1 MNLREITKLVIVIVI
16 ISFLCLYF
24 TTTGG
29 YYEYNLK
36 QKNVLTEEA
45 IKRFE
50 QDVAS
55 GKEII
60 ASNYIEEEKNYNNK
74 VSNIAL
80 KLSNTISETFDKIIK
95 YLFKQI
101 ENTVNS

>member
-1 MNLREITKLVIVIVI
+1 MNLHNLIKTIIVITI
-16 ISFLCLYF
+16 ISFFCLYF
-24 TTTGG
+24 TTMGG

-36 QKNVLTEEA
+36 QKNTLTEEA

-60 ASNYIEEEKNYNNK
+60 ASNYIEEPKNYNNK
-74 VSNIAL
+74 VSNTAL
-80 KLSNTISETFDKIIK
+80 KLSNTISEIFDKIIK
-95 YLFKQI
+95 FFFKQI